1 MAITTFRGEKNLG
14 DLSSKLCVRLTPKQ
28 KEKVE
33 AALLKANPQLGEI
46 GTLRAGTILHVPD
59 LPELRSKTRR
69 ALESP
74 EQQVI
79 DQLREDL
86 GAYDKH
92 LAARSETAQAEVA
105 ATAAL
110 LKDKNLLRAIGNDAA
125 LKQLLGEI
133 GKSNGERKQKLV
145 DRQKALGMALEQ
157 LQKELQSL

>member
-1 MAITTFRGEKNLG
+1 MPITTFRGEKNLG
-14 DLSSKLCVRLTPKQ
+14 EISSKLFVRLTPKQ

-46 GTLRAGTILHVPD
+46 GTLRAGTILHIPD

-74 EQQVI
+74 DQQVLA
-79 DQLREDL
+79 QLREDL
-86 GAYDKH
+86 DAYDKH
-92 LAARSETAQAEVA
+92 LATRSETAQTQVA

-110 LKDKNLLRAIGNDAA
+110 LKDKNLLRTIGNDAA

-133 GKSNGERKQKLV
+133 GKSNSERKQKLV
-145 DRQKALGMALEQ
+145 DRQKTLHGALEQ
-157 LQKELQSL
+157 IQKELESL

>member
-14 DLSSKLCVRLTPKQ
+14 EISSKLFVRLTPKQ

-46 GTLRAGTILHVPD
+46 DTLRAGTILHVPD

-74 EQQVI
+74 DQQI
-79 DQLREDL
+79 IAQLREDL
-86 GAYDKH
+86 SAYDKH
-92 LAARSETAQAEVA
+92 LAARSETAQAQVA

-110 LKDKNLLRAIGNDAA
+110 LKDKNLLKAIGSDAA
-125 LKQLLGEI
+125 LKQLLSEI
-133 GKSNGERKQKLV
+133 GKSNSERKQELV
-145 DRQKALGMALEQ
+145 DRQKALDVAFEQ
-157 LQKELQSL
+157 LQKQLESL

>member
-14 DLSSKLCVRLTPKQ
+14 EISSKLFVRLTPKQ

-59 LPELRSKTRR
+59 LAELRSKTRR

-74 EQQVI
+74 DQQI
-79 DQLREDL
+79 IAQLREDL
-86 GAYDKH
+86 SAYDKH
-92 LAARSETAQAEVA
+92 LAARSETAQAQVT

-110 LKDKNLLRAIGNDAA
+110 LKDKDLLRAIGDDAA

-133 GKSNGERKQKLV
+133 GKQNSERKQQLV
-145 DRQKALGMALEQ
+145 DRQKALDVAFEQ
-157 LQKELQSL
+157 LQKQLESL

>member
-1 MAITTFRGEKNLG
+1 MTITTFRGEKSLG
-14 DLSSKLCVRLTPKQ
+14 DITKKLFVRLTPRQ
-28 KEKVE
+28 QEKIE

-46 GTLRAGTILHVPD
+46 DKLRAGTILHVPD

-74 EQQVI
+74 DQQI
-79 DQLREDL
+79 LAQLREDL

-92 LAARSETAQAEVA
+92 LAARTETAQAQVA

-110 LKDKNLLRAIGNDAA
+110 LKDKNLIRAIGNDTA

-133 GKSNGERKQKLV
+133 GKSNSQRKQSLV
-145 DRQKALGMALEQ
+145 DRQKALDVALEQ
-157 LQKELQSL
+157 IQKQLESL